1 MRVDFRKSPS
11 LLFVASLI
19 FAMAALVLTACG
31 KNHAAGQDGRRGPHS
46 VTISWAASISPVEG
60 YYVYR
65 RSPPGANYVR
75 LNSEPLKATQYTDTS
90 VEAGHT
96 YTYYVTAVD
105 SKKVESTASTM
116 VSATVPT
123 P

>member
-1 MRVDFRKSPS
+1 MRVDFRKSSS
-11 LLFVASLI
+11 LLFVALLI
-19 FAMAALVLTACG
+19 FAIAALVLTACG
-31 KNHAAGQDGRRGPHS
+31 KNRAAGQDGGHGPHS
-46 VTISWAASISPVEG
+46 VTISWKASTSPVEG

-65 RSPPGANYVR
+65 RTPPGANYVK
-75 LNSEPLKATQYTDTS
+75 LNSEPIKATQYTDTS

-105 SKKVESTASTM
+105 SKKVESTASTI